1 MARCRCGTYSYC
13 MDMPTELFVRT
24 LDSDSNIVAFNFPFQ
39 LEAKALDDGT
49 KADVVTELEDG
60 DLIIEGWAATFD
72 GVDRQGENFT
82 DGAFQRG
89 IKAFLSGPAA
99 LCFHHKH
106 EKVLG
111 KVLDLQEVEGKGL
124 RMRAR
129 VDGAI
134 RTHPELGTYY
144 NQIKKGTLTALSV
157 GGFFKRKLTSLGT
170 KISDMDFT
178 EISITPVPVHAAS
191 SFAVVA
197 GKALEDV
204 VGSSTAE
211 DIVDFGSVLDG
222 LSEGLDIISKIYPE
236 GKAVKGNPEDLWFL
250 SLLLKLEQQTNSLS
264 TNKENG
270 SGAEDQRVDA
280 LVARVKNYLD
290 GIAREAHALA
300 SELGPLPQVETC

>member
-1 MARCRCGTYSYC
+1 
-13 MDMPTELFVRT
+13 MDLPTELFVRQ
-24 LDSDSNIVAFNFPFQ
+24 LENDSDIVAFNFPFQ
-39 LEAKALDDGT
+39 LEAKALEDGT
-49 KADVVTELEDG
+49 PGNIVTELDDG

-111 KVLDLQEVEGKGL
+111 KVLDLEEVEGKGL

-144 NQIKKGTLTALSV
+144 NQIKKGTLSALSV

-170 KISDMDFT
+170 RISDMDFT
-178 EISITPVPVHAAS
+178 EISVTPVPVHSQPAFS
-191 SFAVVA
+191 VVA
-197 GKALEDV
+197 GKALGDII
-204 VGSSTAE
+204 GPLPTTGTE
-211 DIVDFGSVLDG
+211 DIPDYA
-222 LSEGLDIISKIYPE
+222 GLDAVLSGLDSTLDTISKLHPQ
-236 GKAVKGNPEDLWFL
+236 GKALGAKGEWSDVYFL
-250 SLLLKLEQQTNSLS
+250 ALLLKLEQQTNSITTS
-264 TNKENG
+264 KDEPDG
-270 SGAEDQRVDA
+270 GAADERVDA
-280 LVARVKNYLD
+280 LVVRVKNYLD
-290 GIAREAHALA
+290 VIAREAHALA
-300 SELGPLPQVETC
+300 AELGPLPQIETC

>member
-1 MARCRCGTYSYC
+1 
-13 MDMPTELFVRT
+13 MDLPTELFVRT
-24 LDSDSNIVAFNFPFQ
+24 LDSDSDIVAFNFPFQ
-39 LEAKALDDGT
+39 LEAKALEDGT
-49 KADVVTELEDG
+49 PGNVVTELDDG

-106 EKVLG
+106 EKILG
-111 KVLDLQEVEGKGL
+111 KVLDLEEVEGKGL

-157 GGFFKRKLTSLGT
+157 GGFFKRKLTKLGT
-170 KISDMDFT
+170 RISDMDFT
-178 EISITPVPVHAAS
+178 EISVTPVPVHSAPAFS
-191 SFAVVA
+191 IVA
-197 GKALEDV
+197 GKAL
-204 VGSSTAE
+204 G
-211 DIVDFGSVLDG
+211 DIVVPEPTQSELVGDFSGISDLLNSLD
-222 LSEGLDIISKIYPE
+222 STLDTISTRYPE
-236 GKAVKGNPEDLWFL
+236 GKSVKGSPEDLWFL
-250 SLLLKLEQQTNSLS
+250 ALLLKLEQQTNSLS
-264 TNKENG
+264 TTKDNG
-270 SGAEDQRVDA
+270 HGAEDERIDA

-300 SELGPLPQVETC
+300 AELGPLPQIETC